1 MFRGHEKQSCKYLF
15 IFFDRNAIQTVLV
28 SNSFMEL
35 LSDMNN
41 LEYAQ

>member
-1 MFRGHEKQSCKYLF
+1 MKNEAVSFGG
-15 IFFDRNAIQTVLV
+15 FFDRNAIQTVLV

-41 LEYAQ
+41 LEYTQ